1 MDSGQ
6 SGASRIQVLS
16 RTDIARFDADDGAAP
31 AIRTHDDQQ
40 LRQLL
45 LAAHD
50 ALGPEAVPGRV
61 RRLTRL
67 LWRLSHAAV
76 TDPLT
81 GLSNRRGFMRDGSRL
96 LMLAARRRQCAVI
109 FFIDVDGLKIVNDT
123 DGHAAGDELLRA
135 AACALS
141 AAFRNGDVVGRIGG
155 DEFAV
160 VTRAARPDV
169 AAVILRR
176 LATVL
181 TRVNAARRAWP
192 IEVSVGLSVCT
203 PECPQGLG
211 ALLHSADRRMYED
224 KRSRATI
231 LATD

>member
-6 SGASRIQVLS
+6 SGASRIHVLS
-16 RTDIARFDADDGAAP
+16 RGDVVRFDAQDGAAP
-31 AIRTHDDQQ
+31 AARANDDQQ

-45 LAAHD
+45 IAAHD
-50 ALGPEAVPGRV
+50 AAVPGRV

-67 LWRLSHAAV
+67 LWRLSRAAF

-81 GLSNRRGFMRDGSRL
+81 GLANRRGFMRDGSRL
-96 LMLAARRRQCAVI
+96 LMLAARRRQSAVI
-109 FFIDVDGLKIVNDT
+109 FFIDVDRLKLVNDT

-135 AACALS
+135 MACVLS
-141 AAFRNGDVVGRIGG
+141 ATFRNGDVIGRIGG

-181 TRVNAARRAWP
+181 TRVNATRHAWP
-192 IEVSVGLSVCT
+192 IEVSIGLSVCT
-203 PECPQGLG
+203 PECPQALG
-211 ALLHSADRRMYED
+211 TLLHSADRRMYED
-224 KRSRATI
+224 KRSRAAL